1 MPSRVTDAVAKPEAV
16 AEDVAPASIAYK
28 RYMLGLLL
36 TTLAFNYVDRLAF
49 GLVAQDIK
57 IELGL
62 SDTALGLLSGLAFA
76 IFYSVMGIPIA
87 RWADRGSRVTIIT
100 VTTALWSAAVALC
113 GLVTSFAQLVAIR
126 VGVAVGEAGCI
137 PPAHSLIADYF
148 TRSERPRAVGVYMLG
163 KPLSMVIGYFVAGWV
178 NQLYGWRTTFI
189 VLGIPGVIL
198 ALLARFTLREPRRE
212 TSKSIVSG
220 MKQGGQANLLATI
233 VVLWRN
239 RTFRCLL
246 LCFAVSTF
254 FNYGIGQW
262 QPVFFIR
269 SYGMTTGTL
278 GTVFALI
285 WGLGGL
291 AGTYLGGVL
300 ASKFAP
306 DDERLQLKAAALAF
320 SLFAIVSVGIYA
332 APSTYPA
339 FGCMAVA
346 AVGGYLINGPLFA
359 TIQTLVPQEMRA
371 LSIAFIYLVANLV
384 GMGLGPLAAGVLSDA
399 LRTWAGA
406 ESLRYALL
414 LLCPGYLLCTAFLWR
429 ASRTVAADLAA
440 ARS

>member
-1 MPSRVTDAVAKPEAV
+1 MTDMAARPTVGV
-16 AEDVAPASIAYK
+16 EDVAPASMAYK

-36 TTLAFNYVDRLAF
+36 ATLAFNYVDRLAF

-57 IELGL
+57 LELGL

-76 IFYSVMGIPIA
+76 IFYSLMGLPIA
-87 RWADRGSRVTIIT
+87 RWADRGNRVTIIT
-100 VTTALWSAAVALC
+100 VTTALWSIAVALC
-113 GLVTSFAQLVAIR
+113 GLVTSFSQLVAIR

-148 TRSERPRAVGVYMLG
+148 TRSERPRAVAIYMLG

-212 TSKSIVSG
+212 APKWAAPAV
-220 MKQGGQANLLATI
+220 KQDGQSDLLATI
-233 VVLWRN
+233 VILWRN
-239 RTFRCLL
+239 RTFRSLL

-269 SYGMTTGTL
+269 SYGMETGTL
-278 GTVFALI
+278 GTLFALI

-291 AGTYLGGVL
+291 AGTFFGGVL

-306 DDERLQLKAAALAF
+306 NDERRQLRAAALAF
-320 SLFAIVSVGIYA
+320 GLFAFVSIGIYA
-332 APSTYPA
+332 APSTSWA
-339 FGCMAVA
+339 FSCMAIA
-346 AVGGYLINGPLFA
+346 AIGGYLINGPLFA
-359 TIQTLVPQEMRA
+359 TIQTLVPQDMRA
-371 LSIAFIYLVANLV
+371 LSIAFIYLVANLI
-384 GMGLGPLAAGVLSDA
+384 GMGLGPLAAGMLSDG
-399 LRTWAGA
+399 LRAWAG
-406 ESLRYALL
+406 EDSLRYALL
-414 LLCPGYLLCTAFLWR
+414 VLCPGYLLCTAFLWR
-429 ASRTVAADLAA
+429 ASQTVAADLAV
-440 ARS
+440 ARP